1 MNQKRRLVF
10 YAYRIW
16 ALLPLFYFQD
26 ALACGSADSLR
37 VESLLCQA
45 AMLPA
50 DSNKVLFFAHG
61 LEGKPYQTGTLDTGS
76 LEELVVRLDCFDC
89 VTFVETVLALVR
101 CNRLGQLSF
110 SDFCKH
116 LQVIRY
122 RDGIID
128 SYASRLHYFSDW
140 IWNNTHKHLV
150 YERTGE
156 LSKKVRKLS
165 LDFMAKHASLYP
177 AFADSLCLDSMYK
190 VESRWQNYAMPYI
203 EKGRLNGLSSEL
215 DIRNGDILALTTSKE
230 GLDVVHVGFAYW
242 VEGKLHLLHASSL
255 HGKVLVDPIPL
266 FDYLEKKPNHTGVR
280 VISLL

>member
-1 MNQKRRLVF
+1 MIRKRRLVF
-10 YAYRIW
+10 CVYRIL
-16 ALLPLFYFQD
+16 ALLAPLCFQN
-26 ALACGSADSLR
+26 ALARGVADSLC

-50 DSNKVLFFAHG
+50 DKNKVLFFAHS
-61 LEGKPYQTGTLDTGS
+61 LEGKPYQAGTLDTGS
-76 LEELVVRLDCFDC
+76 REELVVRLDCFDC
-89 VTFVETVLALVR
+89 VTFVETVLALVQ
-101 CNRLGQLSF
+101 CNRLGQLNF
-110 SDFCKH
+110 SDFCKS
-116 LQVIRY
+116 LQTIRY

-140 IWNNTHKHLV
+140 IWDNTRKHLV

-165 LDFMAKHASLYP
+165 LNFMTRHASLYP
-177 AFADSLCLDSMYK
+177 AFTDSSCLDSMCM

-203 EKGRLNGLSSEL
+203 EKDRLNDLSSEL

-242 VEGKLHLLHASSL
+242 VGEKLHLFHASSL
-255 HGKVLVDPIPL
+255 QGKVLVDPIPL
-266 FDYLEKKPNHTGVR
+266 FDYLEKKPYHTGVR
-280 VISLL
+280 VISLF